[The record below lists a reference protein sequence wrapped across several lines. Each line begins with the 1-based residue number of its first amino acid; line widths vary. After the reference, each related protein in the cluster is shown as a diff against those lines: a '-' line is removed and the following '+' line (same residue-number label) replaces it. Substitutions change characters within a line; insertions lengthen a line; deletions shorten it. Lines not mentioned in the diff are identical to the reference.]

1 MKLKGA
7 AVFAAGYII
16 GAKAGHERYAQI
28 VEVVERASE
37 RLDEFSSRNPPGR
50 RGNHSRPADRGSRP
64 QKARD

>member
-1 MKLKGA
+1 MKLTAA

-28 VEVVERASE
+28 VHVVEKTSE

-50 RGNHSRPADRGSRP
+50 RVDHSGRADGNSRS
-64 QKARD
+64 